1 MTIDT
6 KDMLNSILSSISRID
21 YVRPDDIPN
30 IDLYMDQVTTFMEKE
45 LASSKRHEDDKILT
59 KTMINNYAKNNLLPP
74 PVKKK
79 YSKEHLLIMIFIYY
93 FKNFL
98 SIKDIETMLEPIT
111 DKYFDTDQDFD
122 ITSIYKEVCELE
134 KSRIPEFEK
143 EIIRSYNSS
152 KKCFDEA
159 PEDDRDSLQL
169 FAFICNLSFDI
180 YVKKLKIPVSK
191 RIRPKKRN
199 KTARLISFFASAF
212 LPNASALFFRTLF
225 CFFVFDFPKSDSLEY
240 HVISVITVIQR
251 TVHTTD
257 RCC

>member
-159 PEDDRDSLQL
+159 PKMTGILCSCLH
-169 FAFICNLSFDI
+169 LS
-180 YVKKLKIPVSK
+180 V
-191 RIRPKKRN
+191 
-199 KTARLISFFASAF
+199 T
-212 LPNASALFFRTLF
+212 
-225 CFFVFDFPKSDSLEY
+225 
-240 HVISVITVIQR
+240 
-251 TVHTTD
+251 
-257 RCC
+257 

>member
-79 YSKEHLLIMIFIYY
+79 YSKEHLLVMIFIYY

-98 SIKDIETMLEPIT
+98 SIK
-111 DKYFDTDQDFD
+111 DFD

-143 EIIRSYNSS
+143 EIIRSYNTS
-152 KKCFDEA
+152 KKSFVEV

-180 YVKKLKIPVSK
+180 YVKKQIVEKLLDNFPDLLHSE
-191 RIRPKKRN
+191 KKNSN
-199 KTARLISFFASAF
+199 K
-212 LPNASALFFRTLF
+212 
-225 CFFVFDFPKSDSLEY
+225 KDSNKD
-240 HVISVITVIQR
+240 TKKKK
-251 TVHTTD
+251 
-257 RCC
+257 

>member
-1 MTIDT
+1 MNNDIKELMSGIL
-6 KDMLNSILSSISRID
+6 KDMSALNYIKPGD
-21 YVRPDDIPN
+21 VPN
-30 IDLYMDQVTTFMEKE
+30 INLYMDQVTTFMYEH
-45 LASSKRHEDDKILT
+45 LHDTKRTTDDKVLT

-180 YVKKLKIPVSK
+180 YVKKQIVEKLLDNFPDLLHSENTGV
-191 RIRPKKRN
+191 KKD
-199 KTARLISFFASAF
+199 SA
-212 LPNASALFFRTLF
+212 
-225 CFFVFDFPKSDSLEY
+225 KKKK
-240 HVISVITVIQR
+240 
-251 TVHTTD
+251 
-257 RCC
+257 

>member
-1 MTIDT
+1 MKTNKERLRDFFARL
-6 KDMLNSILSSISRID
+6 DSLD
-21 YVRPDDIPN
+21 YIKPEQIPN
-30 IDLYMDQVTTFMEKE
+30 IDLYMDQVTTFMDEH
-45 LASSKRHEDDKILT
+45 LGQSKRYEDDKVLT

-180 YVKKLKIPVSK
+180 YVKKQIVEKLLDNFPDLLHSK
-191 RIRPKKRN
+191 NTGVKKD
-199 KTARLISFFASAF
+199 SA
-212 LPNASALFFRTLF
+212 
-225 CFFVFDFPKSDSLEY
+225 KKKK
-240 HVISVITVIQR
+240 
-251 TVHTTD
+251 
-257 RCC
+257 

>member
-1 MTIDT
+1 MKTNEQRLDDLMNFIDS
-6 KDMLNSILSSISRID
+6 LSRINTA
-21 YVRPDDIPN
+21 DIPDIN
-30 IDLYMDQVTTFMEKE
+30 LYMDQVTTFMDSH
-45 LASSKRHEDDKILT
+45 LASSLKPGEEKALT

-74 PVKKK
+74 PEKKK
-79 YSKEHLLIMIFIYY
+79 YSRNHVLLLTFIYY

-180 YVKKLKIPVSK
+180 YVKKQIVEKLLDNFPDLLHSENTGV
-191 RIRPKKRN
+191 KKD
-199 KTARLISFFASAF
+199 SA
-212 LPNASALFFRTLF
+212 
-225 CFFVFDFPKSDSLEY
+225 KKKK
-240 HVISVITVIQR
+240 
-251 TVHTTD
+251 
-257 RCC
+257 

>member
-79 YSKEHLLIMIFIYY
+79 YYQVQLMK
-93 FKNFL
+93 
-98 SIKDIETMLEPIT
+98 
-111 DKYFDTDQDFD
+111 FDTDKDFD

-143 EIIRSYNSS
+143 EIIRSYNTS
-152 KKCFDEA
+152 KKSFVEV

-180 YVKKLKIPVSK
+180 YVKKQIVEKLLDNFPDLLHSE
-191 RIRPKKRN
+191 KKNSN
-199 KTARLISFFASAF
+199 K
-212 LPNASALFFRTLF
+212 
-225 CFFVFDFPKSDSLEY
+225 KDSNKD
-240 HVISVITVIQR
+240 TKKKK
-251 TVHTTD
+251 
-257 RCC
+257 

>member
-74 PVKKK
+74 PLKKK
-79 YSKEHLLIMIFIYY
+79 YSKEHLLVMIFIYY

-98 SIKDIETMLEPIT
+98 SIKDIETMLTPIT
-111 DKYFDTDQDFD
+111 DKYFDTDKDFD

-143 EIIRSYNSS
+143 EIIRSYNTS
-152 KKCFDEA
+152 KKCFVEV

-180 YVKKLKIPVSK
+180 YVKKQIVEKLLDNFPDLLHSE
-191 RIRPKKRN
+191 KKNSN
-199 KTARLISFFASAF
+199 KKDLNKDT
-212 LPNASALFFRTLF
+212 
-225 CFFVFDFPKSDSLEY
+225 KKKK
-240 HVISVITVIQR
+240 
-251 TVHTTD
+251 
-257 RCC
+257 